1 MKLIVIIEPDIHQ
14 MSQKVIRVSIHIKSA
29 DEVFT
34 YFTIQIIEI
43 HSFAKLLFSNFFF
56 KVFLGYFKEFSYLFI
71 FEQKLQN
78 SFLVA
83 FQPLYFWLLL
93 CRNTSCFSSSVKWRL
108 ASKQITTSASS
119 SPPKGKESLIL
130 SLVFSNKIHIQ

>member
-14 MSQKVIRVSIHIKSA
+14 MPQKVIWVSIHIKSA

-43 HSFAKLLFSNFFF
+43 HGFAKLLFSNFFF

-71 FEQKLQN
+71 FEEKLQN

-83 FQPLYFWLLL
+83 LQPLYFGCYFPKYFLLFFFCKVAFGIKNRPQFQPL
-93 CRNTSCFSSSVKWRL
+93 RH
-108 ASKQITTSASS
+108 
-119 SPPKGKESLIL
+119 PKK
-130 SLVFSNKIHIQ
+130 

>member
-1 MKLIVIIEPDIHQ
+1 MKSIVIIEPDIHQ
-14 MSQKVIRVSIHIKSA
+14 MPQKVIRVSIHIKSA

-43 HSFAKLLFSNFFF
+43 HGFAKLLFSNFFF

-83 FQPLYFWLLL
+83 LQPLYFGCYLPKYFLLFFF
-93 CRNTSCFSSSVKWRL
+93 CKVAFGIKTDHNFSLFV
-108 ASKQITTSASS
+108 T
-119 SPPKGKESLIL
+119 PKGKEGLIL
-130 SLVFSNKIHIQ
+130 GLVFGNKIHIQ

>member
-1 MKLIVIIEPDIHQ
+1 MKLIVIIKPDIHQ
-14 MSQKVIRVSIHIKSA
+14 MPQKVIRVSIHIKSA

-43 HSFAKLLFSNFFF
+43 HSLAKLLFSNFFF

-71 FEQKLQN
+71 FEEKLQN

-83 FQPLYFWLLL
+83 LQPLYFGCYLPKYFF
-93 CRNTSCFSSSVKWRL
+93 FSSSVKWRL
-108 ASKQITTSASS
+108 ASKQTTTSDSS
-119 SPPKGKESLIL
+119 SLQKVKRA
-130 SLVFSNKIHIQ
+130 